1 MAVPLSDPCLSNPCQ
16 NGGECF
22 VLTSDPAGFH
32 CSCPPN
38 TKGPVCHRQL
48 RQVLSCQDKWS
59 RVDSFTKQQNVC
71 VDFSHSVHDAKLYIS
86 IPDFLKPCLAM
97 AMSVSQSKTYVQIS
111 QQLLNELQFT
121 FIPRKRFV
129 MGTLLASCL
138 VPSS

>member
-48 RQVLSCQDKWS
+48 RQVLSYQNKWS
-59 RVDSFTKQQNVC
+59 RVDSFTKQQNARVG
-71 VDFSHSVHDAKLYIS
+71 FSHYVHDVKMYI
-86 IPDFLKPCLAM
+86 
-97 AMSVSQSKTYVQIS
+97 
-111 QQLLNELQFT
+111 
-121 FIPRKRFV
+121 
-129 MGTLLASCL
+129 
-138 VPSS
+138 